1 MNDVADVAEMTAEFR
16 SAMRTLAGAV
26 SVLTVG
32 EGEDR
37 NGFTATSVASFSMEP
52 PRITAFINKN
62 TSSWPMVTRYQAFGV
77 NILAEDQSAIAD
89 RFAGRHGTKGQ
100 DRFADATWITAVTG
114 APLLVGALVAIDC
127 RLEEAIERHTH
138 AILIGQVCAV
148 RVADANVDPLLYW
161 HGRYRS
167 IR

>member
-1 MNDVADVAEMTAEFR
+1 MDDLADIAEITAEFR

-37 NGFTATSVASFSMEP
+37 TGFTATSVSSFSMEP
-52 PRITAFINKN
+52 PRVSAFVNKN
-62 TSSWPMVTRYQAFGV
+62 SSSWPILKRYEAFGV
-77 NILAEDQSAIAD
+77 NILAEDQSAVAD

-100 DRFADATWITAVTG
+100 DRFAEAKWITAVTG
-114 APLLVGALVAIDC
+114 APLLDGALVAIDC

-148 RVADANVDPLLYW
+148 RLAGTDVDPLLYW
-161 HGRYRS
+161 HGRYRGLK
-167 IR
+167 

>member
-1 MNDVADVAEMTAEFR
+1 MNDVADIAEITAEFR

-77 NILAEDQSAIAD
+77 NLLAEDQSAIAD

-114 APLLVGALVAIDC
+114 APLLEGALVAIDC

-148 RVADANVDPLLYW
+148 RVAGADVDPLLYW